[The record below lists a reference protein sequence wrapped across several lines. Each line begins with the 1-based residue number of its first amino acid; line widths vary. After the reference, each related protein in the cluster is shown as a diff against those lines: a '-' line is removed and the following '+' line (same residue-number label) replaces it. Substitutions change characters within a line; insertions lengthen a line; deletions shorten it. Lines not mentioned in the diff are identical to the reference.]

1 MQRHI
6 GKLRNTEQRCI
17 VVFMQVPGRED
28 HALVVVTDGLN
39 NRIEQSLMSIVE
51 SNEGQHEQDLGV
63 VLGRRVMPDTGERVI
78 EALHNRGLLRAV
90 PVDQVM
96 MLPRPNMPFPLR
108 SIIEQMGRHIP
119 GSTPATVQAEAERYN
134 PHVHNSNALD
144 IETKTAIARNLLA
157 EADLL
162 AAEVNLKREKA
173 YAYAPNLRPGPNP
186 VQTSPFPTDLQT
198 IGIRENVSF
207 ETAEAKAKV
216 TRKPRAAK
224 PKVAK
229 TPAGA

>member
-63 VLGRRVMPDTGERVI
+63 VLGRRIMPDTGERVI

-90 PVDQVM
+90 PIDQVM

-108 SIIEQMGRHIP
+108 AIIEQMGRHVP
-119 GSTPATVQAEAERYN
+119 GAAPVQAEAEKYN
-134 PHVHNSNALD
+134 PHVANSNALD
-144 IETKTAIARNLLA
+144 VETKNAIARNLLA

-162 AAEVNLKREKA
+162 AAEVALKREKA
-173 YAYAPNLRPGPNP
+173 YAYAPGLRPSTNP
-186 VQTSPFPTDLQT
+186 VQTSPFPSDLQT
-198 IGIRENVSF
+198 IGINEAVSF
-207 ETAEAKAKV
+207 ETAQAKPKV

-224 PKVAK
+224 PKAPK
-229 TPAGA
+229 TPVGA